1 MTMLDLDPGK
11 YGAFLWPAFAISALV
26 IGWMV
31 IDSLS
36 SARRWRKEVQ
46 RLEALHSDVKDA
58 SRP

>member
-46 RLEALHSDVKDA
+46 RLEALRSETKDP

>member
-1 MTMLDLDPGK
+1 MLDLDPGK

-31 IDSLS
+31 VDSLS
-36 SARRWRKEVQ
+36 RAQRWRKEVA
-46 RLEALHSDVKDA
+46 RLEAGRDEAEDS

>member
-31 IDSLS
+31 VDSLS

-46 RLEALHSDVKDA
+46 RLEALRSDVKD
-58 SRP
+58 SSQP

>member
-1 MTMLDLDPGK
+1 MLDLDPGK

-31 IDSLS
+31 TDSLS

-46 RLEALHSDVKDA
+46 RLEALRSDVKDA

>member
-1 MTMLDLDPGK
+1 MLDLDPGK
-11 YGAFLWPAFAISALV
+11 YGAFLWHAFAISALV

-46 RLEALHSDVKDA
+46 RLEALRSDVKDA

>member
-11 YGAFLWPAFAISALV
+11 YGAFVWPAFAISALV

-46 RLEALHSDVKDA
+46 RLEALRSDVRGT
-58 SRP
+58 SQP